1 MSESIPLSALL
12 LFFMEIIT
20 LLVVETNSQD
30 QGQLDSCGVE
40 GQERHVPSDKHS

>member
-1 MSESIPLSALL
+1 MHIFIGPPSGKSMEAAHVTSESTPFTVL

-30 QGQLDSCGVE
+30 QGVT
-40 GQERHVPSDKHS
+40 